1 MQKFYDFI
9 ESISVAIL
17 AITVLTLFVFRI
29 IVVDGDSM
37 MNTLSDREKIVISN
51 FMYSAEKGDIVVT
64 DSSNG
69 YSKPLIKRVVATEGD
84 TILIDYEN
92 GEVYLNGALLDEDYI
107 MEPMN
112 TQPMDNLEVTV
123 PQGYVFLMGDNRNN
137 SYDSRAEA
145 IGVINE
151 NNLLGEAVFRIS
163 PISKIGKVK

>member
-37 MNTLSDREKIVISN
+37 MNTLSHKEKIVISN
-51 FMYSAEKGDIVVT
+51 FMYTAEKGDIVVT

-69 YSKPLIKRVVATEGD
+69 YGKPLIKRVVATEGD

-151 NNLLGEAVFRIS
+151 NNLLGKAVLRIS

>member
-69 YSKPLIKRVVATEGD
+69 YGKPLIKRVVATEGD

-107 MEPMN
+107 MESMN

-151 NNLLGEAVFRIS
+151 NNLLGKAVFRIS